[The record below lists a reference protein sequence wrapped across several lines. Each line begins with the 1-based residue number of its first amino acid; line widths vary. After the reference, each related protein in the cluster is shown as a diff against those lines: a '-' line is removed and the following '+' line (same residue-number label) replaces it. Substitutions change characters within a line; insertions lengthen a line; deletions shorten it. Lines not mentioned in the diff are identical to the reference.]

1 VPTMKGS
8 RHGSRGGDFGVLPG
22 TCEGAGG
29 RKLPPS
35 PNPREMAMRRR
46 MKMKMKMRKSKR

>member
-22 TCEGAGG
+22 TCEGARG

-46 MKMKMKMRKSKR
+46 MKMKMRKSKR